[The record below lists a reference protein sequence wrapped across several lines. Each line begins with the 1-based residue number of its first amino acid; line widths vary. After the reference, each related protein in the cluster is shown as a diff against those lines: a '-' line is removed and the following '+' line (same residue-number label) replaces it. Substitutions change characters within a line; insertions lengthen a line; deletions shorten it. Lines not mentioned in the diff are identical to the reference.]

1 MSGRRRRILVDART
15 PVHYT
20 ITRWDAGGLVA
31 QTSARDCVTDKL
43 IIDFKTKSV
52 TMVQTPKGSK
62 GGEDNE
68 FCRVFTKTVTS
79 RLVRPTSGK

>member
-1 MSGRRRRILVDART
+1 MNLFTRLDVT

-20 ITRWDAGGLVA
+20 ITRWDATGLVA

-43 IIDFKTKSV
+43 VIDFKTKSV
-52 TMVQTPKGSK
+52 TMIQTPKGSK
-62 GGEDNE
+62 SDEDNE

-79 RLVRPTSGK
+79 RLVRPASGN